1 MAVDANLY
9 DTGLAD
15 GEIFENITQAAQ
27 FTFNENAFL
36 RNVVTTYNMVGTPGL
51 TASVPV
57 YPRVTGLSALAAGVD
72 LTANADVDATAV
84 DITAAEYATMA
95 TIQDLVIEASPLSV
109 AQDTGVVLGDAI
121 NRAMDDTVVGLF
133 TSATTE
139 VGPGAGAE
147 MTVDHILKAAATL
160 RSNSVPM
167 QGLVAV
173 VSPFQAYNMKKTL
186 LNAGGNLG
194 NSLLADRV
202 SQEYVVGSVAGV
214 TIVES
219 AAITVDADDD
229 AIAAVFHPAAI
240 GMVMKRDL
248 RITQEYD
255 ASLRGTEYV
264 ASAAWGA
271 GILDQNKIVKI
282 TSDAAL

>member
-9 DTGLAD
+9 DTGLAA
-15 GEIFENITQAAQ
+15 GQIFENITQAAQ

-51 TASVPV
+51 TASIPV
-57 YPRVTGLSALAAGVD
+57 YPRVTGLTALAAGTD
-72 LTANADVDATAV
+72 LTANADVDAVAV

-95 TIQDLVIEASPLSV
+95 TIQDIVIESSPLSV
-109 AQDTGVVLGDAI
+109 AQDTGAVLGGAI
-121 NRAMDDTVVGLF
+121 NQAMDETIVDLF
-133 TSATTE
+133 TSASTD

-160 RSNSVPM
+160 RNNSVPM

-186 LNAGGNLG
+186 LNAGGSLG

-202 SQEYVVGSVAGV
+202 SQDYVVGSVAGV

-219 AAITVDADDD
+219 ASIDVDGSDD
-229 AIAAVFHPAAI
+229 AIGAVFHPAAI
-240 GMVMKRDL
+240 GMVLKRDL

-264 ASAAWGA
+264 ASAAFAA